1 MEEDEQLRSFMLLM
15 TYLLLKRRRDI
26 NNANIQR
33 RNEIQR
39 RIRHRYYFFQR
50 QRRML
55 MVSLHFTRQFCCN
68 LLHIVCFIITAHW
81 WCCSLHSSGP
91 STRYYLETKLT
102 IPRYWHVLQYVL
114 QFILRKIHKTI
125 KSQYHH
131 SLSHSAFPP
140 PKKTWHFPVNF
151 MFIASSRPYAAINA
165 GEAPPPFIN

>member
-55 MVSLHFTRQFCCN
+55 MVSLHFTRQFYCCN
-68 LLHIVCFIITAHW
+68 LWHILCLIITAHW
-81 WCCSLHSSGP
+81 WYSSLHSTGR
-91 STRYYLETKLT
+91 STRYYLQTKLT
-102 IPRYWHVLQYVL
+102 IPRYRHVLRRVL
-114 QFILRKIHKTI
+114 QFILMKIHKTI
-125 KSQYHH
+125 KSQFNH
-131 SLSHSAFPP
+131 SLSHFTPPP
-140 PKKTWHFPVNF
+140 PKKNNKKKNNLTFYCKLHVHC
-151 MFIASSRPYAAINA
+151 IK
-165 GEAPPPFIN
+165 